1 MIAGPEKALC
11 DKIIS
16 TSGLIIRSTSNAGSY
31 LLDDLRMDEDALK
44 RFNTQM
50 MDEWL
55 PDAPKR
61 ESLKMV
67 IKMIKGL

>member
-1 MIAGPEKALC
+1 
-11 DKIIS
+11 
-16 TSGLIIRSTSNAGSY
+16 
-31 LLDDLRMDEDALK
+31 LK
-44 RFNTQM
+44 RFNTQI